1 MRVAINSN
9 FERTTWFSETSET
22 GNIGK
27 SIGDNIMAVNVN
39 TNVSAMTAQRFLNN
53 ATQAQNTSMERLSS
67 GFKINSAKDDAA
79 GLQISNRLNVQS
91 RGLDVA
97 VRNANDGISI
107 AQTAE
112 GAMKETTGILQR
124 MRDLSLQSANGAN
137 SKDDRVAI
145 QEEVTSLNDEL
156 NRIAETTSFGGNKL
170 LNGTYETKS
179 FQIGADNGEAVMLSL
194 KDMRSDNAQ
203 MGGNSYVAENGKDKN
218 WGVQEGSND
227 LSITLN
233 DKKTGEQTINIS
245 AKAGDDIEE
254 LATYIN
260 GQTDKVTASVDED
273 GRLQIFTDN
282 NTISGPASF
291 GGSLASE
298 LGIGEAKQETVS
310 DIDVTSVGGSQQ
322 SVAIL
327 DSALKYVDS
336 HRAELGAFQN
346 RFGHAISNLDN
357 INENVNASASR
368 IKDTD
373 FAKETTAM
381 TKSQILSQ
389 ASSSILAQAK
399 QAPNAA
405 LSLLG

>member
-1 MRVAINSN
+1 
-9 FERTTWFSETSET
+9 
-22 GNIGK
+22 
-27 SIGDNIMAVNVN
+27 MAVNVN
-39 TNVSAMTAQRFLNN
+39 TNVSAMTAQRYLNN
-53 ATQAQNTSMERLSS
+53 ANSAQQTSMERLAS
-67 GFKINSAKDDAA
+67 GSKINSAKDDAA

-112 GAMKETTGILQR
+112 GAMNETTNILQR
-124 MRDLSLQSANGAN
+124 MRDLSLQSSNGSN
-137 SKDDRVAI
+137 SKAERVAI
-145 QEEVTSLNDEL
+145 QEEVTALNDEL

-170 LNGTYETKS
+170 LNGTHGTKS
-179 FQIGADNGEAVMLSL
+179 FQIGADNGEAVMLQL

-203 MGGNSYVAENGKDKN
+203 MGGKSYQTENAKDKDWN
-218 WGVQEGSND
+218 VQAGSND
-227 LSITLN
+227 LKLSFTDNFGQAQEI
-233 DKKTGEQTINIS
+233 DIN

-260 GQTDKVTASVDED
+260 GQQDSVKASVTED
-273 GRLQIFTDN
+273 GKLQMFTGN
-282 NTISGPASF
+282 NKVSGDVSF
-291 GGSLASE
+291 SGGLAGE
-298 LGIGEAKQETVS
+298 LGIQAGKDVTV
-310 DIDVTSVGGSQQ
+310 DTIDVTSVGGAQE
-322 SVAIL
+322 SVAII
-327 DSALKYVDS
+327 DAALKYVDS

-346 RFGHAISNLDN
+346 RFDHAISNLDN
-357 INENVNASASR
+357 INENVNASKSR

-373 FAKETTAM
+373 FAKETTQM

-399 QAPNAA
+399 QAPNSA